1 MINQGL
7 NKYVVAERSVL
18 LVSIFILSLTVLRL
32 KFNHFSSFNQRQ
44 MAAAMKAKL
53 ATMITLVESKEQW
66 DEILANVGGRLM
78 FIDVHKNWCGECT
91 VIRPTLEKIFLEVE
105 GIDNRAQFLSLN
117 EKSGVEHPA
126 LQEFLDSES
135 CKPRF
140 IGLINGNVVA
150 NVEGALSPAIVSAV
164 MDNLPEID

>member
-1 MINQGL
+1 MTQILMPKATAVWLIDNTGL
-7 NKYVVAERSVL
+7 TFKQISEFCVL
-18 LVSIFILSLTVLRL
+18 HI
-32 KFNHFSSFNQRQ
+32 
-44 MAAAMKAKL
+44 
-53 ATMITLVESKEQW
+53 
-66 DEILANVGGRLM
+66 
-78 FIDVHKNWCGECT
+78 
-91 VIRPTLEKIFLEVE
+91 LEVE

>member
-1 MINQGL
+1 
-7 NKYVVAERSVL
+7 
-18 LVSIFILSLTVLRL
+18 
-32 KFNHFSSFNQRQ
+32 

-66 DEILANVGGRLM
+66 DEILANIGGRLM